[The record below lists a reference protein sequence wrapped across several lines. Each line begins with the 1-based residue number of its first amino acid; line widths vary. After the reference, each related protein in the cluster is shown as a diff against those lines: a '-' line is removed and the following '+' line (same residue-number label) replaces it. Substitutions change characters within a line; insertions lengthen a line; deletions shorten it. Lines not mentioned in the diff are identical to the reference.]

1 MNKNTI
7 EDIHSLRYKEI
18 NTAISKGLIE
28 GRPTLVVSNAII
40 EKFGVV

>member
-1 MNKNTI
+1 MKKDTI
-7 EDIHSLRYKEI
+7 KDIYSLRYKEI

-28 GRPTLVVSNAII
+28 GRPTLVMSNAII